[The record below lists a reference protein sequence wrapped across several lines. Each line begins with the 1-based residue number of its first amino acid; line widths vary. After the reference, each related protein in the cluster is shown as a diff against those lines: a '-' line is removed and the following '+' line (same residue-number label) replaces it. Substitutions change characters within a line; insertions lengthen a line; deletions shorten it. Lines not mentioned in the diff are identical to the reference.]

1 MNQIENVSQRKV
13 TLTLIPGEIPTSANP
28 NGRAP
33 VRVELDAARG
43 LDEKPSPGARTR
55 MTLAEMAKAS
65 GRDAKELSAQ
75 LDKSPTLRALQES
88 GTIRVS

>member
-1 MNQIENVSQRKV
+1 MIQIENVSQRKV
-13 TLTLIPGEIPTSANP
+13 TLTLIPGEIPTQANP

-33 VRVELDAARG
+33 VRVTLDAARG
-43 LDEKPSPGARTR
+43 LDEKPLLGAVTR

-65 GRDAKELSAQ
+65 GIDVKEISAR